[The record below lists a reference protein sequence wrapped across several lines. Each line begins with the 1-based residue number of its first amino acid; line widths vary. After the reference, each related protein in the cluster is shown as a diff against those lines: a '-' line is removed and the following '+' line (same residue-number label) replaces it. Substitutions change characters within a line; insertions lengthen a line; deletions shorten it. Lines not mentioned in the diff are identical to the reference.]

1 VFGTGNDG
9 VELLLGGLGGTSNV
23 LLGDGVVDFVVFGGF
38 GGHKLAIEEVGV
50 DSLGEA
56 EALET
61 GKGLHC

>member
-1 VFGTGNDG
+1 MLGTGDDG
-9 VELLLGGLGGTSNV
+9 VELLLSGLGRTSNV

-38 GGHKLAIEEVGV
+38 GGHELAIVEVGV